1 MVLNGR
7 DSVAVCGILVYE
19 TSLIAVHHFEGESL
33 A

>member
-19 TSLIAVHHFEGESL
+19 TLIAVHHFEGEPL